1 MNKIDVYYRAFKNYR
16 KETLNIQECVKDR
29 NAIKNANVESDK
41 LESTKYLCTIDESWV
56 VKIEEGLKY
65 VEKAIA
71 EGRQFIRTNSE
82 VVPIEKVKRISRESI
97 EHLAK
102 HSDMITRVP
111 DNPEDNL
118 VPDEI
123 LMVEKLTDFAV
134 YENRFLYMLLDYLVR
149 FIDFRLDRISKLRA
163 KYLSDF
169 SLKKCVES
177 KGSKIDFEIT
187 VKEERSNNP
196 YPLFDEKSESLLRRV
211 NDCKQIV
218 NALLNTE
225 LMISVSKAPM
235 LKPPI
240 TKTNVLK
247 MNNNFKSSL
256 ALYEYIASYKG
267 EGFTTE
273 EVTKQFY
280 PFTDVQGDEIADS
293 INLVEFIS
301 YKYGNDISNL
311 LEAEYQKEELRRKE
325 EEAKRVVEQIRRLK
339 KRVAE
344 SGKSMEEY
352 MLMLENRNKAL
363 EHVEEEF
370 IKAKE
375 EIVALNKEIEELKLE
390 KDRLNSEIL
399 SLQDQIEELQNEIE
413 RLNEKY
419 TNDMAELQEQHAL
432 EVEQLKLERERE
444 VNDLI
449 VAYTN
454 EIDKLNLDH
463 SSEVN
468 KLNSDYTSEISRIN
482 TDYASERDSM
492 TADYESKIATLT
504 SDVDKQVS
512 LRAKTIEDYQRK
524 LDVIVNGYES
534 IVNNLEGKLDK
545 ARQQR
550 DVLMFEYENKLKDME
565 IQYFNL
571 IDFARNESNAE
582 VDRLKRENSLLS
594 AQLGDKLDTEQ
605 LSQNMLDATR
615 LQVKAELDRLQA
627 ENKSLVSYA
636 NFVKGELTAM
646 RVQQGLSAPCDDFA
660 SVERFRELEEEFL
673 AFKAF
678 FKSQWKYTSRAV
690 RDQIKN

>member
-16 KETLNIQECVKDR
+16 KETLNVQECVKDR

-56 VKIEEGLKY
+56 IKIEEGLEY

-102 HSDMITRVP
+102 HSDLITRVP
-111 DNPEDNL
+111 DNPEDTL
-118 VPDEI
+118 IPDEI

-149 FIDFRLDRISKLRA
+149 FIDFRLDRIAKLRA

-169 SLKKCVES
+169 SIKKRVET

-187 VKEERSNNP
+187 VKEERTNNP

-225 LMISVSKAPM
+225 LMISVSKSPM

-247 MNNNFKSSL
+247 MNNNFKNSL
-256 ALYEYIASYKG
+256 ALYEYVASYKG
-267 EGFTTE
+267 EGFTTDE
-273 EVTKQFY
+273 ITKQFY
-280 PFTDVQGDEIADS
+280 PFNDVQGDEIADS

-325 EEAKRVVEQIRRLK
+325 EEAKRVIEQIRRLK

-375 EIVALNKEIEELKLE
+375 EIVSLNREIEELKAQ
-390 KDRLNSEIL
+390 KSRLNSEIL
-399 SLQDQIEELQNEIE
+399 SLQYQIEELQNEINS
-413 RLNEKY
+413 LNDKY
-419 TNDMAELQEQHAL
+419 VNDMAELQEQHAS
-432 EVEQLKLERERE
+432 EVERLKNERESE
-444 VNDLI
+444 INGLV
-449 VAYTN
+449 VGYTN
-454 EIDKLNLDH
+454 EIDNLNLAH
-463 SSEVN
+463 ASEVN
-468 KLNSDYTSEISRIN
+468 RIN
-482 TDYASERDSM
+482 TEYAEERDAL
-492 TADYESKIATLT
+492 TADYEAKVMALT
-504 SDVDKQVS
+504 NDVDKQIS

-524 LDVIVNGYES
+524 LDGIINGYEA
-534 IVNNLEGKLDK
+534 IVNNLENKLDQ
-545 ARQQR
+545 ARQNR
-550 DVLMFEYENKLKDME
+550 DVLLFEYENKLKDME
-565 IQYFNL
+565 IQYFSL
-571 IDFARNESNAE
+571 IDYAKNESNAE
-582 VDRLKRENSLLS
+582 ILRLKSENDLLTAKIAGNS
-594 AQLGDKLDTEQ
+594 SEN
-605 LSQNMLDATR
+605 LSQNVLDATR

-660 SVERFRELEEEFL
+660 SAERLRELEEEFL

-678 FKSQWKYTSRAV
+678 FKSQWKYTSRV
-690 RDQIKN
+690 IRDQIKN